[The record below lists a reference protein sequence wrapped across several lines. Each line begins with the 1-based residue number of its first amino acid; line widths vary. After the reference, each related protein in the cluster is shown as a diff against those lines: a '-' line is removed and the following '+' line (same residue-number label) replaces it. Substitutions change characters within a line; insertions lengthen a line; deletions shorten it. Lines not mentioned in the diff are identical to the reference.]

1 MAVVGLILAIVG
13 AAAAVTRVIH
23 NAVTDTAVERR
34 RLHLAEERAAA
45 EYARYIAARAIVDAD
60 AERLC
65 RDAADMEARSA
76 RSLANE
82 RERLNLETEELRGAL
97 KREGYRLGFAHAQR
111 GIVEA
116 QSQVG
121 RMATVI
127 PLPAPAIGSESTA
140 GSGHS
145 S

>member
-1 MAVVGLILAIVG
+1 MAVVGLIFAIIG
-13 AAAAVTRVIH
+13 AAATVTRVIH
-23 NAVTDTAVERR
+23 SAVTDTAIERR
-34 RLHLAEERAAA
+34 RLHRAEERTAA

-76 RSLANE
+76 RRLADE
-82 RERLNLETEELRGAL
+82 RERLRLETEDLRGAL
-97 KREGYRLGFAHAQR
+97 KRQGYQIGFAHAQR

-116 QSQVG
+116 QNQVG

-127 PLPAPAIGSESTA
+127 PLPSPAVGSEPAT